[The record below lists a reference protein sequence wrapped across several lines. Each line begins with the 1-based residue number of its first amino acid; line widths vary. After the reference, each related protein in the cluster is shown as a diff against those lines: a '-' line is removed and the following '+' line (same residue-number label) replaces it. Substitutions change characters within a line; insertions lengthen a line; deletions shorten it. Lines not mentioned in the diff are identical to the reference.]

1 MQVMI
6 DQVQK
11 VHQDID
17 GNMAQKIIRLGF
29 PKAAQ
34 EYKAG
39 QLDQLVNTLE
49 QMILQL
55 YNTFSNN
62 IPEENAEQQGWFF
75 K

>member
-1 MQVMI
+1 
-6 DQVQK
+6 
-11 VHQDID
+11 
-17 GNMAQKIIRLGF
+17 MAQKIIRLGF
-29 PKAAQ
+29 PRAAP

-55 YNTFSNN
+55 NNTFSNN
-62 IPEENAEQQGWFF
+62 IPEDNAEQQGWFC

>member
-1 MQVMI
+1 
-6 DQVQK
+6 
-11 VHQDID
+11 
-17 GNMAQKIIRLGF
+17 MAQKIIRLGF
-29 PKAAQ
+29 PRATP

-55 YNTFSNN
+55 NNTFSNN
-62 IPEENAEQQGWFF
+62 IPEDNSEQQGWFF

>member
-1 MQVMI
+1 
-6 DQVQK
+6 
-11 VHQDID
+11 
-17 GNMAQKIIRLGF
+17 MAQKIIRLGF
-29 PKAAQ
+29 PKASQ

-49 QMILQL
+49 QMVLQL
-55 YNTFSNN
+55 NNTFSNN

>member
-1 MQVMI
+1 
-6 DQVQK
+6 
-11 VHQDID
+11 
-17 GNMAQKIIRLGF
+17 MAQKIIRLGF
-29 PKAAQ
+29 PRAAP

-55 YNTFSNN
+55 NNTFSNN
-62 IPEENAEQQGWFF
+62 IPEDNSEQQGWFF